1 MNRSSPRPLAISMG
15 EPAGIGTELLY
26 KAYAQLRDEGIVFFT
41 IDDASRLNTLPH
53 TVSGGVR
60 AVEID
65 TPKEA
70 TSAFEQGLPVLR
82 LPDGPLDT
90 LSNVILGQPQAST
103 AEAVT
108 ASIEAAVKAC
118 AQGEAGAL
126 VTLPIQ
132 KSALQEAGFG
142 FPGHTEY
149 LGDLTADMPLP
160 EGHTRGPV
168 MMLAAESFR
177 AVPVTV
183 HMALNAVPGA
193 LTSEL
198 IVERG
203 LVTAQA
209 LAADFGI
216 LSPRIAVA
224 GLNPHAGEDGRMG
237 TEDRDIVA
245 KAVQELQFRGIDA
258 VGPLPADTMFHPE
271 ARERYDAA
279 LAMYHDQA
287 LIPIKTVAFHD
298 AVNVTLGLPI
308 VRTSPDHG
316 TGLDIAGKGLA
327 TPDSLIAAIRMA
339 NDMALARE
347 TANA

>member
-1 MNRSSPRPLAISMG
+1 MRHSLPRPLAISMG
-15 EPAGIGTELLY
+15 EPAGIGTEILY
-26 KAYAQLRDEGIVFFT
+26 KAYEHLRDEGIVFFT
-41 IDDASRLNTLPH
+41 IDDASRLNALPE

-60 AVEID
+60 AIEIKV
-65 TPKEA
+65 PEEA
-70 TSAFEQGLPVLR
+70 ASVFSQGLPVLR
-82 LPDGPLDT
+82 LPEEPLET
-90 LSNVILGQPQAST
+90 LRNVILGEPQAFT
-103 AEAVT
+103 AAAVT
-108 ASIEAAVKAC
+108 ASIEAGAKAC
-118 AQGEAGAL
+118 AQGQAGAL

-149 LGDLTADMPLP
+149 LGDLTANMPLP
-160 EGHTRGPV
+160 EGHSRGPV
-168 MMLAAESFR
+168 MMLAADSFR

-183 HMALNAVPGA
+183 HMALNAVPEA
-193 LTSEL
+193 LTSAL

-209 LAADFGI
+209 LAGDFG
-216 LSPRIAVA
+216 LPSPRIAVA

-237 TEDRDIVA
+237 TEDRDVVA
-245 KAVQELQFRGIDA
+245 KAVRELQDRGINA

-327 TPDSLIAAIRMA
+327 RPDSLIAAIRMA
-339 NDMALARE
+339 NDMARARE
-347 TANA
+347 GVRA